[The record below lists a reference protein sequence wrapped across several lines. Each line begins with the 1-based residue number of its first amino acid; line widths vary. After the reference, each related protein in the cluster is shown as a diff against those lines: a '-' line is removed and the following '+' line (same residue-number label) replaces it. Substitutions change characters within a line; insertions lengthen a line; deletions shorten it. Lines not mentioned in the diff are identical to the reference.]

1 MLDLTQFIFAGE
13 VPPDKIFELLTTRWG
28 VGRNLAAT
36 LIDYYGGHVY
46 DLFLKLQEL
55 SSMVG
60 SFEPGIQMNANNVRK
75 CLKYAVDKP
84 HMRELLTQIAEKGF
98 APIDDIEDSEAGII
112 SKHNVGGQVQ
122 KERSKVIGFPDE
134 VWGKHTTGLIPSKQ
148 SIRLVIAKVLDDNP
162 VLADGPRAVKTGV
175 VNDLKSPSLADKEI
189 SRVEIKIEEVEAEIK
204 ASTDPEE
211 KKQLR
216 KEKEQLRKKE
226 EQLREAW
233 LILLRREDSSD
244 K

>member
-1 MLDLTQFIFAGE
+1 MLDLTGFMFAGE
-13 VPPDKIFELLTTRWG
+13 VPPDKTFELLTTRWG
-28 VGRNLAAT
+28 VGPNLAAT

-46 DLFLKLQEL
+46 DIYLKLQEL
-55 SSMVG
+55 SSTGG
-60 SFEPGIQMNANNVRK
+60 SFGPGIQMNANNVQK
-75 CLKYAVDKP
+75 CLKYAVDKQ
-84 HMRELLTQIAEKGF
+84 HMRELLTQLAEKGF
-98 APIDDIEDSEAGII
+98 APLKRVTDREAEII
-112 SKHNVGGQVQ
+112 SKYYVGGQVQ

-134 VWGKHTTGLIPSKQ
+134 VWGKHGIGLIPYKQ
-148 SIRLVIAKVLDDNP
+148 SIRLVIAKVLEDNP

-175 VNDLKSPSLADKEI
+175 VNDLKSPSPADEEI
-189 SRVEIKIEEVEAEIK
+189 SRLETKIEEVEAEIE

-216 KEKEQLRKKE
+216 KKE
-226 EQLREAW
+226 EQLREER

>member
-1 MLDLTQFIFAGE
+1 MLF
-13 VPPDKIFELLTTRWG
+13 R
-28 VGRNLAAT
+28 
-36 LIDYYGGHVY
+36 
-46 DLFLKLQEL
+46 
-55 SSMVG
+55 SG
-60 SFEPGIQMNANNVRK
+60 SFEPGIQMNTDNVKR

-84 HMRELLTQIAEKGF
+84 RMRELLTQIAVNGF
-98 APIDDIEDSEAGII
+98 APIDDIDDSEAEII

-122 KERSKVIGFPDE
+122 KERSTVIGFPVE
-134 VWGKHTTGLIPSKQ
+134 MWGKHEICLIPATQ
-148 SIRLVIAKVLDDNP
+148 SIRLVIAKVLENNP

-216 KEKEQLRKKE
+216 KKEEQLRKKE